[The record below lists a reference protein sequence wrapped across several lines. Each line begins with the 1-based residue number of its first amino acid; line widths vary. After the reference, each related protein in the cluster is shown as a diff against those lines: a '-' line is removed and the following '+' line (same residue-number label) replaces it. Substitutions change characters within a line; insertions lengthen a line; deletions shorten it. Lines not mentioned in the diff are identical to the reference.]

1 MKKVAH
7 PNCVILHEVYD
18 EANKTYLVL
27 DLITGGTVMLNQKQ
41 APPRS
46 QTLMENTSIP
56 KLLSFILT
64 PDSTP

>member
-27 DLITGGTVMLNQKQ
+27 DLITGGTVRVSVIEYSVSAWN
-41 APPRS
+41 
-46 QTLMENTSIP
+46 
-56 KLLSFILT
+56 
-64 PDSTP
+64 STIVWRCDLV

>member
-27 DLITGGTVMLNQKQ
+27 DLITGGTVRLTQKQ
-41 APPRS
+41 A
-46 QTLMENTSIP
+46 
-56 KLLSFILT
+56 T
-64 PDSTP
+64 PT